1 MLPKAHPR
9 YLSLKYRH
17 LIDDGVKKGIVTPT
31 GMIAHGRG
39 EALDY
44 LMGEKTS
51 RAAEK
56 AAEAA
61 AAMMLLAE
69 RAVVS
74 VNGNAA
80 VLAAD
85 EIIKLAKVCNAKIEA
100 NVFYAPAAKRRKLIV
115 DLFWKKG
122 AHILG
127 RKTDAKIKGLSSE
140 RANVSREGIYK
151 ADVVLVMLEDGDRT
165 EALRKAGK
173 KVIAIDLN
181 PLSRTAVKA
190 DVSIADNIVRA
201 LPLIAK
207 KAKSLKRKNSKQ
219 LKLIV
224 RKFSNKRNIK
234 ESLKIIS
241 KAASGP

>member
-1 MLPKAHPR
+1 
-9 YLSLKYRH
+9 
-17 LIDDGVKKGIVTPT
+17 
-31 GMIAHGRG
+31 
-39 EALDY
+39 
-44 LMGEKTS
+44 
-51 RAAEK
+51 
-56 AAEAA
+56 
-61 AAMMLLAE
+61 
-69 RAVVS
+69 
-74 VNGNAA
+74 
-80 VLAAD
+80 
-85 EIIKLAKVCNAKIEA
+85 
-100 NVFYAPAAKRRKLIV
+100 
-115 DLFWKKG
+115 
-122 AHILG
+122 
-127 RKTDAKIKGLSSE
+127 
-140 RANVSREGIYK
+140 
-151 ADVVLVMLEDGDRT
+151 MLEDGDRT

>member
-1 MLPKAHPR
+1 MLSKNHPR

-17 LIDDGVKKGIVTPT
+17 ALENGVKSGIVTPT

-44 LMGEKTS
+44 LIGERTTKN
-51 RAAEK
+51 AMK

-61 AAMMLLAE
+61 AALLLLAK
-69 RAVVS
+69 RPVIS
-74 VNGNAA
+74 VNGNVS
-80 VLAAD
+80 VLAAE

-100 NVFYAPAAKRRKLIV
+100 NVFYAPAAKRQRMIV
-115 DLFWKKG
+115 ELFRKKG

-127 RKTDAKIKGLSSE
+127 RISDAKIKGLSSE
-140 RANVSREGIYK
+140 RANVSKEGIFS

-165 EALRKAGK
+165 EALKKAGK

-181 PLSRTAVKA
+181 PLSRTAKKA
-190 DVSIADNIVRA
+190 DITIVDNIVRA
-201 LPLIAK
+201 LPLLSK
-207 KAKSLKRKNSKQ
+207 KANTLKRKNIKQ
-219 LKLIV
+219 LKFIV
-224 RKFSNKRNIK
+224 KKFSNKRNIK

-241 KAASGP
+241 KAASK

>member
-69 RAVVS
+69 RAVIS
-74 VNGNAA
+74 VNGNSA

-85 EIIKLAKVCNAKIEA
+85 EIIKLAKICNAKIEA
-100 NVFYAPAAKRRKLIV
+100 NVFYAPAQKMKRMIAE
-115 DLFWKKG
+115 LFRKKG

-127 RKTDAKIKGLSSE
+127 LKTGAKIRGLSSG
-140 RANVSREGIYK
+140 RANVSREGIYS

-165 EALRKAGK
+165 GALVKAGK

-181 PLSRTAVKA
+181 PLSRTAMNA
-190 DVSIADNIVRA
+190 DVSIVDNIVRA
-201 LPLIAK
+201 LPLIEK
-207 KAKSLKRKNSKQ
+207 KARKLRGKNAKQ
-219 LKLIV
+219 LGLIV
-224 RKFSNKRNIK
+224 RKFGNKRNIK
-234 ESLKIIS
+234 ESLKL
-241 KAASGP
+241 